1 MCVKF
6 YSQFYSNDLRS
17 VLFIRCGIM
26 CIELYGRKL
35 TLTYCNTSPFL
46 ANTTVWRNATKKNL
60 ILRLHHNKCNI
71 WLAFIFFYLFIF
83 FVFIYNRLLLVVK
96 KKSSEIMDDFWED
109 CENSGSA
116 GRCSIHV
123 PHSPSGKFLTY
134 IWLRVHPFHAVN
146 LCLCLSLRQVRL
158 AAGWAQLFWNIQ
170 QQSETRPGC

>member
-1 MCVKF
+1 
-6 YSQFYSNDLRS
+6 
-17 VLFIRCGIM
+17 
-26 CIELYGRKL
+26 
-35 TLTYCNTSPFL
+35 
-46 ANTTVWRNATKKNL
+46 
-60 ILRLHHNKCNI
+60 
-71 WLAFIFFYLFIF
+71 
-83 FVFIYNRLLLVVK
+83 
-96 KKSSEIMDDFWED
+96 MDDFWED

-170 QQSETRPGC
+170 QQSDTRPDQDVNARFLGVEDRPRTDNEGGAGGGGGAGAGFEPQTPKMNLVMTFCWCDFFFSPSCRLTMRSADL